1 MNKKNLVL
9 SVFFGFSTMC
19 HASEPKYAFPQSDK
33 PVASKIKT
41 ENAPSNYDKYGIG
54 EVLSNGYWVKGNTGS
69 HNR

>member
-1 MNKKNLVL
+1 
-9 SVFFGFSTMC
+9 MC